1 VGKTLLAKELA
12 RFMFGTTD
20 ALVRIDMSE
29 YMEKFTVSRLVGAPP
44 GYVGYDEGGQLTERV
59 RRRPYSI
66 VLLDEI
72 EKAHT
77 DVFNLLLQVMDE
89 GRLTDSYG
97 RTIDFRNTVIIM
109 TSNIGT
115 RELKD
120 FGAGIGFAK
129 HENNG
134 NKEYSR
140 GVIQKALNK
149 RFAPEF
155 INRVDEIINFDQLD
169 LNAIISIVDLELAQV
184 LKRTKEMGYSLSL
197 DAQAKEFL
205 AKKGYDVQFGA
216 RPLKRAIQNYIEDE
230 LSELILSQSI
240 SAGNNISVTIDA
252 ENDKLCFTVV
262 NE

>member
-1 VGKTLLAKELA
+1 
-12 RFMFGTTD
+12 M
-20 ALVRIDMSE
+20 
-29 YMEKFTVSRLVGAPP
+29 
-44 GYVGYDEGGQLTERV
+44 

-129 HENNG
+129 IENAG
-134 NKEYSR
+134 NKEHSR
-140 GVIQKALNK
+140 AVIQKALNK

-169 LNAIISIVDLELAQV
+169 LNAIVNIVDLELAQV
-184 LKRTKEMGYSLSL
+184 LKRTKEMGYTLSL
-197 DAQAKEFL
+197 DNSAKEFL

-216 RPLKRAIQNYIEDE
+216 RPLKRAIQNFIEDE

-240 SAGNNISVTIDA
+240 SEGNNISVTADT
-252 ENDKLCFTVV
+252 ENDKLRFTVV
-262 NE
+262 SE